1 MDVNVNGG
9 LGGWS
14 NNNPLINSPTKE
26 AEKVEKTEV
35 EKKRVEEEVGG
46 KELEV
51 GVKKKFFYRNKK
63 KAEEDIS
70 VTKNTVVGTL
80 VKQGEEKDIDVKED
94 VAHVESIV
102 RQADVKEEIATGKSV
117 AAKAGKIE
125 RRAGK
130 RARLVGLAMEP
141 HRLAMGD
148 LLRSRIKVVGGQE
161 GWGVAAHCHATMAC
175 SLAVFQ
181 AVVAPHVNKVCP
193 KKFDMTTP
201 VILAQLACSR
211 QIAAVFGAGRVQG
224 SRRRRS
230 ANSPPRTWTATR
242 MDLVYLPRERQ
253 LRAWWIMSE

>member
-1 MDVNVNGG
+1 M
-9 LGGWS
+9 
-14 NNNPLINSPTKE
+14 
-26 AEKVEKTEV
+26 
-35 EKKRVEEEVGG
+35 
-46 KELEV
+46 
-51 GVKKKFFYRNKK
+51 
-63 KAEEDIS
+63 
-70 VTKNTVVGTL
+70 
-80 VKQGEEKDIDVKED
+80 
-94 VAHVESIV
+94 V
-102 RQADVKEEIATGKSV
+102 RQADVNEEVGKWKSV
-117 AAKAGKIE
+117 VAIAGKIE

-130 RARLVGLAMEP
+130 RARLAGLAMEP

-181 AVVAPHVNKVCP
+181 AVVAPHVNKVVVVVYSNHMTQVCP

-211 QIAAVFGAGRVQG
+211 QVRPCTWHLAPGTWQIAAVFGAGRVQG

-242 MDLVYLPRERQ
+242 SAVILELNCSFVCF
-253 LRAWWIMSE
+253 